1 MAKAKI
7 EILKRMVPVMVDA
20 AEKIT
25 EKEATKIR
33 RSALKKMEKSL
44 DEIIDHLERLKRL
57 GHPIRE
63 DEINIAKEEKALKV
77 HISKSRLDLIQFVV
91 SNWSIVILGRLFRC

>member
-1 MAKAKI
+1 
-7 EILKRMVPVMVDA
+7 MVDA

-57 GHPIRE
+57 GHPIRRR
-63 DEINIAKEEKALKV
+63 N
-77 HISKSRLDLIQFVV
+77 
-91 SNWSIVILGRLFRC
+91 

>member
-1 MAKAKI
+1 MAPTPIKAVVSHSGDNLDDKFDDSRIKEGNRKWLKAKI
-7 EILKRMVPVMVDA
+7 EILKRMVPVMVDS

-25 EKEATKIR
+25 EKEASKLR

-44 DEIIDHLERLKRL
+44 DENIDRLERLKRL

-63 DEINIAKEEKALKV
+63 VEIT
-77 HISKSRLDLIQFVV
+77 S
-91 SNWSIVILGRLFRC
+91 GRKKH